1 MIRILAVTKQHE
13 LLQDLALHD
22 LHREDIAWYWVD
34 FSAPNQSEAL
44 LLRDHFKFHPLAV
57 EDCFHFLQRP
67 KIDHYDDYHFF
78 VLHALNQ
85 MTLDS
90 EEIDL
95 FVGPNF
101 LVSFHL
107 TNLREVETVWAR
119 VLTDDKTHQRGPTFI
134 SYLIIDTIV
143 DNYFPA
149 VQQLEDQLDVLE
161 DKTRQQSTRTL
172 MDQVFEIRTD
182 LLALR
187 RTIVPTRD
195 LLYRVLNAEQL
206 ESLRPQRVFF
216 SDIYDHLL
224 KLSEMIDANR
234 ELTADIRDSYMSLS
248 SNRMNSIMMILTAI
262 TTIFMPLTL
271 LTGIYGMNFDYMP
284 GLHEPRAF
292 FIMIASMMGIGVG
305 LFMYFRSKGW
315 FD

>member
-1 MIRILAVTKQHE
+1 MIRIVAVTKQHE
-13 LLQDLALHD
+13 LLNNLTLQD
-22 LHREDIAWYWVD
+22 LHRADLAWYWVD
-34 FSAPNQSEAL
+34 FSTPTQSEGL
-44 LLRDHFKFHPLAV
+44 LLRDHFQFHPLAV

-67 KIDHYDDYHFF
+67 KIDHFDDYHFF

-85 MTLDS
+85 MTLNS

-101 LVSFHL
+101 LVSFHM

-119 VLTDDKTHQRGPTFI
+119 VQTDEKTHQRGPNFI

-161 DKTRQQSTRTL
+161 DKTRQQSTRSL

-206 ESLRPQRVFF
+206 ESLRPQRVYF

-224 KLSEMIDANR
+224 KLAEMIDSNR

-248 SNRMNSIMMILTAI
+248 SNRMNSVMMILTAI

-271 LTGIYGMNFDYMP
+271 LTGIYGMNFDFMP
-284 GLHEPRAF
+284 GLHEQNGF
-292 FIMIASMMGIGVG
+292 MIMIITMLGIGVG
-305 LFMYFRSKGW
+305 LFLFFRSKGW